1 MFYLGNNTK
10 FLPSTISRN
19 CFMNYTFN
27 TPLQSPIWIVQVVQ
41 LKNIQNDMRC
51 INPNSVRQK
60 KMENQDN
67 VNSLEII
74 LTL

>member
-1 MFYLGNNTK
+1 
-10 FLPSTISRN
+10 
-19 CFMNYTFN
+19 MNYTFN